1 MLSTALI
8 FISDMMELI
17 LNDPIYTPVFI
28 VILLLIAFSLL
39 DHIFYVRYR
48 IMLALQRKNEKIM
61 QEATKYVYQ
70 QKYLLHKSIN
80 LDELYKEKK
89 AIDSFTPEARRLPV
103 IRRPNFQARRLR
115 NNRAGFYNRLH
126 QKSNLIRD
134 ELHLLNEQGCER
146 RS

>member
-1 MLSTALI
+1 MIEIMEFIINDPLYVTI
-8 FISDMMELI
+8 FIM
-17 LNDPIYTPVFI
+17 
-28 VILLLIAFSLL
+28 ILLLIPFSLI
-39 DHIFYVRYR
+39 DHIFYIRYR
-48 IMLALQRKNEKIM
+48 IRLALQRKNEKIM
-61 QEATKYVYQ
+61 QEAEEYVYH

-134 ELHLLNEQGCER
+134 ELQLLNEQGCER
-146 RS
+146 R

>member
-1 MLSTALI
+1 MI
-8 FISDMMELI
+8 EIIKNDKI
-17 LNDPIYTPVFI
+17 LQMIIVAFMACVVYWVFI
-28 VILLLIAFSLL
+28 IRAPRRLKE
-39 DHIFYVRYR
+39 DN
-48 IMLALQRKNEKIM
+48 NEGIIHR
-61 QEATKYVYQ
+61 EF
-70 QKYLLHKSIN
+70 N

-89 AIDSFTPEARRLPV
+89 AIDSFTPEARRLLV

>member
-1 MLSTALI
+1 M
-8 FISDMMELI
+8 SDMMQLI
-17 LNDPIYTPVFI
+17 LNDPIYITISI
-28 VILLLIAFSLL
+28 VILLLIPFSLL
-39 DHIFYVRYR
+39 DQIFYFRYR
-48 IMLALQRKNEKIM
+48 TMLFLQHENEEIM
-61 QEATKYVYQ
+61 QEAKEFVYQ

-89 AIDSFTPEARRLPV
+89 AIDSFTPEARRLLV

-146 RS
+146 R